1 MSVLIVCVDMPGVHN
16 QNSFDSVLGELEGF
30 LCSHN
35 YDLCLLVGDFNVD
48 FDRDDSLKD
57 LLVDFMLEFDLCAC
71 DLSFCDYI

>member
-48 FDRDDSLKD
+48 FDRDD
-57 LLVDFMLEFDLCAC
+57 FTG
-71 DLSFCDYI
+71 